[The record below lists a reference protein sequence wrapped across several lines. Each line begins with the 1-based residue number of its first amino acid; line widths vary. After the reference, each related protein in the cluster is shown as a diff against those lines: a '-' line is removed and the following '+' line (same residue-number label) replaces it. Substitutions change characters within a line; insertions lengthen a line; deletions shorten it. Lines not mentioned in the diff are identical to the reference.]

1 MTYTVYSQPTWPTG
15 TVSAWPPNLTVSRS
29 VPLPSPLQTRGTIT
43 PWVSP
48 IAPVPP
54 AQTLTKTHLTPIQ
67 TGLPSQ
73 PLAVVPIKA
82 HEAHHHPAP
91 GLSSR
96 DRLNKVVWGLG
107 LMLAGLA
114 LHKLPPVKH
123 ASFQFFSTDPKDYI
137 RATLGVA
144 AVGKFNA
151 AADLKLPPWLLGLK
165 PSRRL
170 LFCQMATKR
179 NYGGTSPY
187 SPCLCRCWS
196 RAPMGLSRRPIR
208 HWTNSKVPYQGGYPS
223 SGSLDAHH
231 HCRRFRTSGHYE
243 YPTIRELCGQNLWC
257 RCRGGITGAEAVVC
271 ARCSGNH
278 LICVTEVTDMVGS
291 LAAWFRQK
299 MGASAPLPKI

>member
-151 AADLKLPPWLLGLK
+151 AADLKLPPWLLGLETVTAIAILSNGNQK
-165 PSRRL
+165 KLWRHFPL
-170 LFCQMATKR
+170 LAVFVPLLVQGTHGLIEATNKALDKQQSTLPR
-179 NYGGTSPY
+179 WVPQLGISTLTTIAGV
-187 SPCLCRCWS
+187 L
-196 RAPMGLSRRPIR
+196 GLRGIMN
-208 HWTNSKVPYQGGYPS
+208 TQQYVNFVGKTFGA
-223 SGSLDAHH
+223 DAAV
-231 HCRRFRTSGHYE
+231 
-243 YPTIRELCGQNLWC
+243 
-257 RCRGGITGAEAVVC
+257 GITGAEAVVC